1 MPCCRNMMIN
11 CFVVMYLPFVCG
23 DSVLGLCFIMHY
35 TTEFLWDISDTTG
48 LDLKSEL
55 RHSIHGELL
64 GELPHRSA
72 WVFWGG
78 LGCFHGPII
87 SLFM

>member
-1 MPCCRNMMIN
+1 MDTSLVSLCTS
-11 CFVVMYLPFVCG
+11 PFVCS
-23 DSVLGLCFIMHY
+23 DSVFGLCFVMHY
-35 TTEFLWDISDTTG
+35 STEFLWDISDTTG

-55 RHSIHGELL
+55 RHSTLGELL
-64 GELPHRSA
+64 EELPHRSA
-72 WVFWGG
+72 WGG